1 MIKVTVNNGGLASAE
16 MPAQE
21 ADVTLADIILAVY
34 TMGDCLHVFHTKYN
48 LPDEAFEFTKKAAL
62 LAFVDGCNG
71 TDPEERYTHDGN

>member
-1 MIKVTVNNGGLASAE
+1 MIKVTVNNDGMTSAE
-16 MPAQE
+16 MPAQKS
-21 ADVTLADIILAVY
+21 DVTLADIILAVHA
-34 TMGDCLHVFHTKYN
+34 MGDCLHVFHTKYN

>member
-21 ADVTLADIILAVY
+21 ADVTLADIILAVH

-48 LPDEAFEFTKKAAL
+48 LSDEAFEFTKKAAL

-71 TDPEERYTHDGN
+71 TDPNERYTHDDN

>member
-1 MIKVTVNNGGLASAE
+1 MIKVTVDNNGMTSAE
-16 MPAQE
+16 MPAQKS
-21 ADVTLADIILAVY
+21 DVTLADIMLAVH

-48 LPDEAFEFTKKAAL
+48 IPDEAFEFTKKAAL